1 MNRPFPQ
8 KKNEKRINDAI
19 IARELMV
26 ISDAWEPLGKMTR
39 DAALTLAGSQDLDL
53 VEVGMQDGLPL
64 TKIIDY
70 GKFVFKQQKQQ
81 SQNKSNTKKT
91 ELKTMKLTYK
101 IGDHDL
107 DVRRNQAERIRGSRY
122 SKNPRIC
129 CFNGRVLQK
138 RWKIKSTQ
146 TRKYIQ
152 SRSLPKKIIITFIL
166 YEVENS
172 LRCKKTC
179 KNQWNW

>member
-1 MNRPFPQ
+1 MQKRGFPQ
-8 KKNEKRINDAI
+8 KKNDKRINDAI

-107 DVRRNQAERIRGSRY
+107 DVRRNQAERWAKEWNPMKIFLQLRGRENQYEDLAIAKIQEFVASMEEFYRKDEK
-122 SKNPRIC
+122 SKVLKQGNT
-129 CFNGRVLQK
+129 FNLVL
-138 RWKIKSTQ
+138 
-146 TRKYIQ
+146 Y
-152 SRSLPKKIIITFIL
+152 PKK
-166 YEVENS
+166 
-172 LRCKKTC
+172 
-179 KNQWNW
+179 

>member
-1 MNRPFPQ
+1 MQKRGFPQ
-8 KKNEKRINDAI
+8 KKNDKRINDAI

-26 ISDAWEPLGKMTR
+26 ISDTWEPLGKMTR
-39 DAALTLAGSQDLDL
+39 DAALTLAWSQDLDL

-107 DVRRNQAERIRGSRY
+107 DVRRNQAERWAKEWNPMKIFLQLRGRENQYEDLAIAKIQEFVASMEDFYRKDEK
-122 SKNPRIC
+122 SKVLKQGNT
-129 CFNGRVLQK
+129 FNLVL
-138 RWKIKSTQ
+138 
-146 TRKYIQ
+146 Y
-152 SRSLPKKIIITFIL
+152 PKK
-166 YEVENS
+166 
-172 LRCKKTC
+172 
-179 KNQWNW
+179 

>member
-1 MNRPFPQ
+1 MQKRGFPQ
-8 KKNEKRINDAI
+8 KKNDKRINDAI

-26 ISDAWEPLGKMTR
+26 ISDTGEPLGKMTR
-39 DAALTLAGSQDLDL
+39 DAALTLAWEQDLDL

-107 DVRRNQAERIRGSRY
+107 DVRRNQAEKWAKDWNPMKIFLQLRWRENQYEDLAIAKIQEFVASMEEFYRKDEK
-122 SKNPRIC
+122 SKILKQGNT
-129 CFNGRVLQK
+129 FNLVL
-138 RWKIKSTQ
+138 
-146 TRKYIQ
+146 Y
-152 SRSLPKKIIITFIL
+152 PKK
-166 YEVENS
+166 
-172 LRCKKTC
+172 
-179 KNQWNW
+179 

>member
-1 MNRPFPQ
+1 MQKRGFPQ
-8 KKNEKRINDAI
+8 KKNEKRINEAI
-19 IARELMV
+19 VARELMV
-26 ISDAWEPLGKMTR
+26 ISDTGEPLGKMTR

-107 DVRRNQAERIRGSRY
+107 DVRRKQAEKWAKEWNPMKIFLQLRGRENQYEDLAIQKIQEFVASMEDYYRKDEK
-122 SKNPRIC
+122 SKVLKQGNT
-129 CFNGRVLQK
+129 FNLVL
-138 RWKIKSTQ
+138 
-146 TRKYIQ
+146 Y
-152 SRSLPKKIIITFIL
+152 PKK
-166 YEVENS
+166 
-172 LRCKKTC
+172 
-179 KNQWNW
+179 